1 VPGAPAITTRSST
14 LARLTGTPLQQGAFT
29 IFTVAVV
36 FAIGLSLAVLLL
48 VLALGAAERR
58 QTLARLAT
66 MGLAEGQ
73 RVRLVVL
80 EVLPAVIAS
89 AVATVACALVLPRL
103 VAPAID
109 LSVFLPSGRA
119 PLRPEITSVALPLA
133 GLVVVA
139 VLALAIEVRSERGRG
154 IATTMRT

>member
-1 VPGAPAITTRSST
+1 
-14 LARLTGTPLQQGAFT
+14 LQQGAFT

-48 VLALGAAERR
+48 ELALGAAERR

-66 MGLAEGQ
+66 MGLAERQ

-89 AVATVACALVLPRL
+89 AVATVACALVLPGL
-103 VAPAID
+103 VASAID
-109 LSVFLPSGRA
+109 LSVFLPSGKA
-119 PLRPEITSVALPLA
+119 PLRPDISSVLLPLA
-133 GLVVVA
+133 GLVVVT
-139 VLALAIEVRSERGRG
+139 VLALAVEVRSERGRG
-154 IATTMRT
+154 VAATMRT